1 MKDLDLPAELVDME
15 DMENKKNLRQFDQAF
30 VSPNEEVQ
38 VKFLM
43 CVKTY
48 NSSFKAIHYAV
59 RKYFSKNKTNLESL
73 LSINH
78 RVWVAWYPVQHHRPE
93 TLLQQD

>member
-38 VKFLM
+38 VKFLIDIL
-43 CVKTY
+43 
-48 NSSFKAIHYAV
+48 AL
-59 RKYFSKNKTNLESL
+59 NLVHLFL
-73 LSINH
+73 LLFMTFN
-78 RVWVAWYPVQHHRPE
+78 
-93 TLLQQD
+93 L

>member
-38 VKFLM
+38 VKFF
-43 CVKTY
+43 
-48 NSSFKAIHYAV
+48 N
-59 RKYFSKNKTNLESL
+59 
-73 LSINH
+73 
-78 RVWVAWYPVQHHRPE
+78 WYSCS
-93 TLLQQD
+93 